1 MCKHEAIRM
10 DDGTKTVEYSHR
22 VTIRDVEYAIKE
34 LKWNDKECY
43 EHFPQTLEG
52 YASTVWEEVLEE
64 IKEDDLAKAGSFK
77 NYAIPRFYKKLG
89 GDDKKQ
95 GETIL
100 CHQRLRVK
108 KRPADQQSNYNSRKT
123 DNKPKP
129 AKKSTDSG
137 GDNERESEQS
147 SQPQYNIRSEK
158 QCTAD
163 GLSEKHCTAKALSA
177 DSNTEPALKT
187 RKQYA
192 AEAKALSA
200 DSSIEPALKLGTQLR
215 NSEADLESQ
224 LRNLDSEFQ
233 SANHKVRFQLENCTD
248 DATLTNENESHAT
261 SSSSILDDNTIDVF
275 DMEEERMEY
284 DGIPIPKIATT
295 VDPNRY
301 TPVTILMCDT
311 IATLQS
317 RKMVKV
323 LFDSGSTRTLIKRDC
338 LPNNAKTKEKAR
350 LSKH

>member
-1 MCKHEAIRM
+1 M

-64 IKEDDLAKAGSFK
+64 IKEDDLAKVGSFQK
-77 NYAIPRFYKKLG
+77 YAIPRFYKKLG

-137 GDNERESEQS
+137 
-147 SQPQYNIRSEK
+147 
-158 QCTAD
+158 
-163 GLSEKHCTAKALSA
+163 
-177 DSNTEPALKT
+177 
-187 RKQYA
+187 
-192 AEAKALSA
+192 
-200 DSSIEPALKLGTQLR
+200 
-215 NSEADLESQ
+215 
-224 LRNLDSEFQ
+224 
-233 SANHKVRFQLENCTD
+233 
-248 DATLTNENESHAT
+248 
-261 SSSSILDDNTIDVF
+261 
-275 DMEEERMEY
+275 
-284 DGIPIPKIATT
+284 
-295 VDPNRY
+295 
-301 TPVTILMCDT
+301 
-311 IATLQS
+311 
-317 RKMVKV
+317 
-323 LFDSGSTRTLIKRDC
+323 
-338 LPNNAKTKEKAR
+338 
-350 LSKH
+350 